1 MSDIAEAATHRYIQ
15 ILSPLNLLCSRFIH
29 KPLRMHVDL
38 HAELSEVLLFHELL
52 NTPICHPV
60 QINAAYQYHM
70 RHVSVGI
77 TQANRDGRTVCLL
90 VPRTAL
96 SRSQPRPG

>member
-1 MSDIAEAATHRYIQ
+1 MPDIAEAATRRYIQ

-29 KPLRMHVDL
+29 KPLRMHAD
-38 HAELSEVLLFHELL
+38 LSEVLLFHELL

-60 QINAAYQYHM
+60 QINAVYQYHM

-77 TQANRDGRTVCLL
+77 TQANRDGRTACLL